1 VAWPHLGASN
11 GCGIAA
17 QADALDIA
25 DAPALD
31 RFLRAAGNP
40 MPDAQACLDRQPT
53 LAAGYLLRLG
63 IAVAAKDAPSLAI
76 VDETLHAAGRVAVL
90 WTARER
96 AHLAAARAWR
106 QGEPLIAAERY
117 AAILRTWPHDL
128 LALRLAQSCYF
139 FLGQTSALR
148 EVVDLVWHWWRKD
161 MPGFQYVLAMAA
173 FACAETGESQRAR
186 ALAEQALEIEPMF
199 PGAIHTMAHA
209 MLDAEPALAARWLQE
224 HRSRWQIDSRMR
236 GHIAWHLATFEVEAG
251 NPTRALEALDH
262 ELLPASMT
270 ASGDAADATALLW
283 RLQLDGIDVGRRWHT
298 LSDSWAAHSSPGFWG
313 LLDVHAAIAFHAA
326 GHGGRAS
333 RHAAAVERLAQGG
346 THAANIAR
354 NVTSPALRAI
364 EAFAAGEWQKS
375 AGQLRVLL
383 PSLTQLG
390 GSGAQHEIFTRM
402 LRHSQLRHG
411 VGGAVAA

>member
-1 VAWPHLGASN
+1 VPWLHLAASD

-17 QADALDIA
+17 QADAADIA

-53 LAAGYLLRLG
+53 RAAGYLLRLG
-63 IAVAAKDAPSLAI
+63 IAVAAKDVPSLAI
-76 VDETLHAAGRVAVL
+76 VDETLRAAEHVSL
-90 WTARER
+90 HWTARER

-106 QGEPLIAAERY
+106 HGEPLIAAERY

-173 FACAETGESQRAR
+173 FACAETGESRRAR

-209 MLDAEPALAARWLQE
+209 MADDPALAARWLRE
-224 HRSRWQIDSRMR
+224 HRAHWQVDSRMR
-236 GHIAWHLATFEVEAG
+236 AHIAWHLATFEVEAG
-251 NPTRALEALDH
+251 NPIRALELLDR
-262 ELLPASMT
+262 ELLPASMS

-283 RLQLDGIDVGRRWHT
+283 RLQLDGIDPGRRWRT
-298 LSDSWAAHSSPGFWG
+298 LSDSWATHSTPGFWG
-313 LLDVHAAIAFHAA
+313 VLDVHAVIAFHAA
-326 GHGGRAS
+326 GHGDRAR
-333 RHAAAVERLAQGG
+333 RHVAAIELHAQGG
-346 THAANIAR
+346 TYAAEIAR
-354 NVTSPALRAI
+354 NVTCPALRAI
-364 EAFAAGEWQKS
+364 GAFAAEEWQS
-375 AGQLRVLL
+375 AAAQLRMVL
-383 PSLTQLG
+383 PSLARLG
-390 GSGAQHEIFTRM
+390 GSQAQHEIFTRM
-402 LRHSQLRHG
+402 LRYAQLRRG
-411 VGGAVAA
+411 VAGAVAA